1 MINLYLT
8 ESRVHMHSQSKQ
20 LKHGVSIV
28 ADLTKEE
35 DMIRAVKETIEKL
48 GGLDILIN
56 RCMHG

>member
-1 MINLYLT
+1 
-8 ESRVHMHSQSKQ
+8 MHAVSSCHTYIHNTLLQSSQ

-35 DMIRAVKETIEKL
+35 DMKRAIKEAIEKL

-56 RCMHG
+56 R